1 MRFGEGYGDACRFC
15 GSTEIIVSPPSS
27 AGNCAHCSEEAKA
40 WAGRQERLA
49 EHQAAMA
56 RVLIAEAD
64 EKRQAAETARRW
76 ADRRATV
83 AESFNAVLSGTVS
96 ALAGAVL
103 RPARARHGR
112 AAAQR

>member
-40 WAGRQERLA
+40 WAARQERLA

-64 EKRQAAETARRW
+64 EKRQAAESARRW
-76 ADRRATV
+76 ADRRASMV
-83 AESFNAVLSGTVS
+83 ESFNAVLAGTVS
-96 ALAGAVL
+96 ALAGTVL
-103 RPARARHGR
+103 KPARARHGR
-112 AAAQR
+112 AAARH